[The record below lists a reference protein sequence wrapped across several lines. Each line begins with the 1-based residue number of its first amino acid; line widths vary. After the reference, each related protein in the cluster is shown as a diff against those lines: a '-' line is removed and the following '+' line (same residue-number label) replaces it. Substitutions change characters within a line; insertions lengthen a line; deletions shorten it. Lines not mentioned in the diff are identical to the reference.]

1 MALNGLSH
9 SLETA
14 MTIHF
19 RLSRHLA
26 VLAIATAFSV
36 PAFAGHGGK
45 GDKDEQKA
53 EKHADK
59 AERKAEKHAEKRQ
72 REEIKA
78 GAYFNDHHR
87 EVARAYYAEH
97 YGRAGKC
104 PPGLAKKDNGCMP
117 PGQAKRWAV
126 GQPLPRDVVVYSVPQ
141 PVLVQLP
148 PVPYGYR
155 YGRVG
160 GDIVLMARQNNVVV
174 DIVVGF

>member
-1 MALNGLSH
+1 
-9 SLETA
+9 
-14 MTIHF
+14 MTSHF
-19 RLSRHLA
+19 RFPRHLA
-26 VLAIATAFSV
+26 VLAIAAVFAA
-36 PAFAGHGGK
+36 PAFAGHGDK
-45 GDKDEQKA
+45 GDKDERKA

-59 AERKAEKHAEKRQ
+59 AQRQAEKHAEKHAEKRQ

-78 GAYFNDHHR
+78 GAYFNDHQR
-87 EVARAYYAEH
+87 EAARAYYAEH
-97 YGRAGKC
+97 YGRVGKC
-104 PPGLAKKDNGCMP
+104 PPGLAKKNNGCLP

-160 GDIVLMARQNNVVV
+160 GDIVLMQRQNNLVV
-174 DIVVGF
+174 DIMVGF